1 MFSLLTDK
9 LEDAFRKL
17 RGLGKISESNIA
29 DAMKDIRMALL
40 EADVDFKVTKD
51 LLEAVKLR
59 ALGEEVLRTVSPGQ
73 MIVKIFHD
81 ELTKILGSE
90 AADLNPAATQR
101 ILMVGLNGAG
111 KTTTSAKLAAWL
123 KKQGKRPLLIAL
135 DLYRPAAITQL
146 QVLGQQLGVPVCV
159 PPAGETDPVKAT
171 QTALKWL
178 EQQGG
183 GVAIFDTAGRQ
194 EVDDEL
200 LGQLKKVRD
209 LVRPEETLLVA
220 DAATGQQAVSVAARF
235 HETVSLTG
243 LVMTKLDG
251 DARGGALLSMRQ
263 VTGCP
268 VKFLGVGEKVDQLEV
283 FHPDRMAQRILGMGD
298 VVSLVEKA
306 AEEIDEKEAMSMMR
320 RFEENKFDFND
331 FLKQLKFMKRLGPL
345 EGILGMLPGMGALK
359 NMPGVDDKKLKHT
372 EAIILSM
379 TPKERAK
386 PDILNGSRRK
396 RIAQGSGRPVM
407 EVNQLVQQY
416 EMMRKLMGNK
426 GMMAA
431 LASGMMG
438 GGGLP
443 GMGGGM
449 PPGMMGG
456 LPGMMKG
463 GAPKSKLLRRISP
476 GGGGGGGG
484 KPKFPKG
491 FGF

>member
-1 MFSLLTDK
+1 MFSLLTEK

-51 LLEAVKLR
+51 LIEAVKQR

-81 ELTKILGSE
+81 ELTKILGSD
-90 AADLNPAATQR
+90 ATDLNPAPTQR

-123 KKQGKRPLLIAL
+123 KKQGRRPLLIAL

-159 PPAGETDPVKAT
+159 PAQGETDPVKAT
-171 QTALKWL
+171 RAALKWL
-178 EQQGG
+178 EEQGG

-200 LGQLKKVRD
+200 LAELRQVRD
-209 LVRPEETLLVA
+209 LVRPDETLLVA
-220 DAATGQQAVSVAARF
+220 DAATGQQAVSVAAKF
-235 HETVSLTG
+235 HETVTITG

-379 TPKERAK
+379 TPKERSN
-386 PDILNGSRRK
+386 PDVLNGSRRK
-396 RIAQGSGRPVM
+396 RIAGGAGRPVM

-431 LASGMMG
+431 LAGGMMG
-438 GGGLP
+438 GGGPGGMPGMGGLP
-443 GMGGGM
+443 GMGG
-449 PPGMMGG
+449 MGG

-463 GAPKSKLLRRISP
+463 GAPKSKLLRKLNP
-476 GGGGGGGG
+476 GGGGG
-484 KPKFPKG
+484 KPKLPKG
-491 FGF
+491 FRF

>member
-1 MFSLLTDK
+1 MFSLLTEK

-51 LLEAVKLR
+51 LIEAVKQR

-81 ELTKILGSE
+81 ELTKILGSDATE
-90 AADLNPAATQR
+90 LNQAPTQR

-123 KKQGKRPLLIAL
+123 KKQGRRPLLIAL

-159 PPAGETDPVKAT
+159 PAQGETDPVKAT
-171 QTALKWL
+171 RAALKWL
-178 EQQGG
+178 EEQDG

-200 LGQLKKVRD
+200 LAELRQVRD
-209 LVRPEETLLVA
+209 LVRPDETLLVA
-220 DAATGQQAVSVAARF
+220 DAATGQQAVSVAAKF
-235 HETVSLTG
+235 HETVTITG

-379 TPKERAK
+379 TPKERSN
-386 PDILNGSRRK
+386 PDVLNGSRRK
-396 RIAQGSGRPVM
+396 RIAGGAGRPVM

-431 LASGMMG
+431 LAGGMMG
-438 GGGLP
+438 GGGPGGMPGMGGLP
-443 GMGGGM
+443 GMGG
-449 PPGMMGG
+449 MGG

-463 GAPKSKLLRRISP
+463 GAPKSKLLRKLNP
-476 GGGGGGGG
+476 GGGGG
-484 KPKFPKG
+484 KPKLPKG
-491 FGF
+491 FRF

>member
-40 EADVDFKVTKD
+40 EADVDFTVTKD
-51 LLEAVKLR
+51 LIKAVTER
-59 ALGEEVLRTVSPGQ
+59 SQGEEVLRTVSPGQ
-73 MIVKIFHD
+73 MIVKIFQD
-81 ELTKILGSE
+81 ELAKVLGSDATE
-90 AADLNPAATQR
+90 LDLSPPQR

-111 KTTTSAKLAAWL
+111 KTTTSAKLANWL

-159 PPAGETDPVKAT
+159 PPVGETDPVKAT
-171 QTALKWL
+171 KAALKWL
-178 EQQGG
+178 EEQGS

-200 LGQLKKVRD
+200 LRELKQVRD
-209 LVRPEETLLVA
+209 LVQPRETLLVA
-220 DAATGQQAVSVAARF
+220 DAATGQQAVSVATKF
-235 HETVSLTG
+235 HETVTISG
-243 LVMTKLDG
+243 LIMTKLDG

-268 VKFLGVGEKVDQLEV
+268 VKFLGVGEKVEQLEV
-283 FHPDRMAQRILGMGD
+283 FHPDRMAQRIL
-298 VVSLVEKA
+298 EKA
-306 AEEIDEKEAMSMMR
+306 AEEIDEKQAMSMMR

-331 FLKQLKFMKRLGPL
+331 FLGQLKFMKKLGPL

-396 RIAQGSGRPVM
+396 RIAAGSGRPVM
-407 EVNQLVQQY
+407 EINQLVQQY
-416 EMMRKLMGNK
+416 EMMKKLMGNK
-426 GMMAA
+426 GMMSA
-431 LASGMMG
+431 LAGGMMG
-438 GGGLP
+438 GGG
-443 GMGGGM
+443 MGGLA
-449 PPGMMGG
+449 GMMGG
-456 LPGMMKG
+456 
-463 GAPKSKLLRRISP
+463 
-476 GGGGGGGG
+476 G
-484 KPKFPKG
+484 KMPQMPKG
-491 FGF
+491 MFPGLGAKPNKLGKFGKRPKLGG